1 MKNIDNNL
9 EFCMKLAYLYEY
21 YCHAI
26 ANAVDITFEEW
37 LFEEGYLE
45 EDLLV

>member
-1 MKNIDNNL
+1 MKILD
-9 EFCMKLAYLYEY
+9 LYRY
-21 YCHAI
+21 YCEQI
-26 ANAVDITFEEW
+26 ASAVDMTFEEW